1 MDVTAAATLFA
12 WMDREV
18 WLVTSHAN
26 GQRGGLI
33 ATHVEQAGIAPET
46 PRVLIGLGHSHHT
59 TQLVEASGVLALH
72 LLCAANLDLVW
83 RFGLQSSRDVDKF
96 EGLPTRAGKT
106 GCPLLEGTV
115 GWIECR
121 VEGRFDTGGR
131 TLYALEVVEGQ
142 VTNFA
147 PPLRTQRLLE
157 LAPSTRLSEMQ
168 RQRHHDG
175 FLEAEVLAAWRQR
188 AATVNPS
195 IR

>member
-12 WMDREV
+12 WLDREV

-33 ATHVEQAGIAPET
+33 ATYIEQAGIVPEM
-46 PRVLIGLGHSHHT
+46 PRVLVSLGHGHHT
-59 TQLVEASGVLALH
+59 TQLVEASGVMALH
-72 LLCAANLDLVW
+72 LLCEANLDLVW
-83 RFGLQSSRDVDKF
+83 RFGLQSGREVDKF
-96 EGLPTRAGKT
+96 NGLDVRDSKT
-106 GCPLLEGTV
+106 GCPLLADTV

-121 VEGRFDTGGR
+121 VEARFDTGGR
-131 TLYALEVVEGQ
+131 TLYALEVLEGQ

-175 FLEAEVLAAWRQR
+175 FLEAEAMAAWRQR
-188 AATVNPS
+188 AATLNPS